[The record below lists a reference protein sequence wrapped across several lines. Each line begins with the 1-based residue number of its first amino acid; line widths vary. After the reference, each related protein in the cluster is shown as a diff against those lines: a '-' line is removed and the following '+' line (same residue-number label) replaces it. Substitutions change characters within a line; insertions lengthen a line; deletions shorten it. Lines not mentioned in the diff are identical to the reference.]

1 VPLGPVGVNV
11 DDDVVVGGGFASAF
25 VVDVDDEVV
34 VVVVVLLFFFEG
46 VGVRGFETL
55 YVVVI
60 RVCVCV
66 RTYEY

>member
-11 DDDVVVGGGFASAF
+11 DVVVAVAAASV
-25 VVDVDDEVV
+25 VVDVDA
-34 VVVVVLLFFFEG
+34 FFLDG

-60 RVCVCV
+60 RVCVC
-66 RTYEY
+66 RYI